1 MGVVLHLDK
10 GKYRLYVKGASEIL
24 LEQCAEVIRDPT
36 KDTSSITMSS
46 EHRTTL
52 NNLITSYA
60 ERSLRTIGLVYRDF
74 DRWPPRNT
82 RRVDGD
88 QNEVVFEDIFKNMVL
103 LGIVGIQ
110 DPLREG
116 VREAVQTCKNA
127 GVRVRMVTGDNMIT
141 ARAIAEDCGIYTP
154 GGVVME
160 GPVFRKLNKK
170 DMDDAIPSLQVL
182 ARSSPEDKRRLVK
195 RLKELGETVAVTGDG
210 TNDAPALRTAD
221 VGFSMGISG
230 TEVAKEASAIILMDD
245 NFASIVK
252 AIMWGR
258 AVNDAVKKFLQFQVT
273 VNITAVVLT
282 FITAVSSGSE
292 SSVLTA
298 VQLLWVNLIM
308 DTMAALALATDA
320 PTPSILNRKPEPK
333 SAPIITITMWK
344 MIFGEALYQLAIT
357 LMLHFGSTAM
367 YAYTPEE
374 QANIPTFVFN
384 TFVWMQ
390 IFNQW
395 K

>member
-1 MGVVLHLDK
+1 M
-10 GKYRLYVKGASEIL
+10 

-36 KDTSSITMSS
+36 KDISGTAMSVDNR
-46 EHRTTL
+46 RTL
-52 NNLITSYA
+52 SNLINSYA

-74 DRWPPRNT
+74 DRWPPKQA

-88 QNEVVFEDIFKNMVL
+88 SNEVSFDDIFKNMIL
-103 LGIVGIQ
+103 LVIVGIQ

-116 VREAVQTCKNA
+116 VRQAVETCQKA
-127 GVRVRMVTGDNMIT
+127 GVTVRMVTGDNIVT
-141 ARAIAEDCGIYTP
+141 AKAIATDSGIYT
-154 GGVVME
+154 GGVIIE
-160 GPVFRKLNKK
+160 GPAFRKLSTKEK
-170 DMDDAIPSLQVL
+170 DRIIPNLQVL
-182 ARSSPEDKRRLVK
+182 ARSSPEDKRILVK

-210 TNDAPALRTAD
+210 TNDAPALKTAD
-221 VGFSMGISG
+221 VGFSMGIAG

-252 AIMWGR
+252 AMMWGR

-273 VNITAVVLT
+273 VNITAVLLT
-282 FITAVSSGSE
+282 FITATSSSKE
-292 SSVLTA
+292 ESVLTA

-308 DTMAALALATDA
+308 DTLAALALATDP
-320 PTPSILNRKPEPK
+320 PTLSLLDRKPEPK
-333 SAPIITITMWK
+333 SAPLISITMWK
-344 MIFGEALYQLAIT
+344 MIIGEAIYQIVIT
-357 LMLHFGSTAM
+357 LILQFASESIWQ
-367 YAYTPEE
+367 YEPFEV
-374 QANIPTFVFN
+374 ANIPTFVFN